1 MKLTLQPEDLKA
13 AAAWAA
19 RALPSR
25 PHLPV
30 LAGLVLDAGDGAV
43 SLAAFDYS
51 TSARAQVPAQ
61 VDAPGRVILPGRVFT
76 EIVKTLPA
84 GQPMTLA
91 LAGTRAVIVC
101 GRAEFALQ
109 TLPEEDYPT
118 LPAIPPEVG
127 RVEAEQLHRAIA
139 QTAIA
144 AARDDT
150 LPALTGLRIELG
162 AEQIS
167 LAATDRYRMAV
178 RTLPWQATGDSEHQL
193 LAPART
199 LLDLTKDISGE
210 ATIAADD
217 HMLAITAGGR
227 TITVRLL
234 EDRFPEWRRII
245 EGAGGP
251 ITAHLPA
258 EDVLGAVNRVALV
271 AERDTPV
278 RLAFDCGRLTVSA
291 DSGDGRGAE
300 TFDVKHDGK
309 ITIAFRS
316 RFLADALT
324 SAKASTVTLHMSE
337 QDKPALITPA
347 GDHSTY
353 RHLIMPIRLA

>member
-1 MKLTLQPEDLKA
+1 MKFTLQPEDLKA

-30 LAGLVLDAGDGAV
+30 LAGLVLNAGDGAV
-43 SLAAFDYS
+43 SVAAFDYS
-51 TSARAQVPAQ
+51 PSARAQVPAQ

-76 EIVKTLPA
+76 EIVKTMPA

-162 AEQIS
+162 AEQIR
-167 LAATDRYRMAV
+167 DRKSTRLNSSHV
-178 RTLPWQATGDSEHQL
+178 
-193 LAPART
+193 
-199 LLDLTKDISGE
+199 KIS
-210 ATIAADD
+210 
-217 HMLAITAGGR
+217 
-227 TITVRLL
+227 
-234 EDRFPEWRRII
+234 
-245 EGAGGP
+245 
-251 ITAHLPA
+251 
-258 EDVLGAVNRVALV
+258 
-271 AERDTPV
+271 
-278 RLAFDCGRLTVSA
+278 
-291 DSGDGRGAE
+291 
-300 TFDVKHDGK
+300 
-309 ITIAFRS
+309 
-316 RFLADALT
+316 
-324 SAKASTVTLHMSE
+324 
-337 QDKPALITPA
+337 
-347 GDHSTY
+347 
-353 RHLIMPIRLA
+353 